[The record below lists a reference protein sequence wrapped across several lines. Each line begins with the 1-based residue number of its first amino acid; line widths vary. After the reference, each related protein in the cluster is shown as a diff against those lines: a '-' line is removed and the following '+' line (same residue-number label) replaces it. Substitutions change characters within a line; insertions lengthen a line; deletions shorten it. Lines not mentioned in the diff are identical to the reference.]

1 MGKDSSGV
9 QNEASK
15 ILLPLKSTM
24 TNSERFED
32 AMICKQIQEYVLPLA
47 KHKPSHDFREEKY

>member
-1 MGKDSSGV
+1 MGKDFSGV

-24 TNSERFED
+24 TNSDRFEG
-32 AMICKQIQEYVLPLA
+32 AGICKQIQEYVLPLA
-47 KHKPSHDFREEKY
+47 KHKPSHYFRREKY